1 MIGEVEIGGV
11 FIPIAL
17 VSGVAGFVASLI
29 LRRILRAV
37 HAYTFIWHAGLFDV
51 SMFVVLWA
59 ATDFFLGR
67 IHGLGVYG

>member
-1 MIGEVEIGGV
+1 MTGEVEIGGV

-29 LRRILRAV
+29 LRRFLRAA
-37 HAYTFIWHAGLFDV
+37 HAYTYIWHAGLFDV

-59 ATDFFLGR
+59 ATDFFIGK
-67 IHGLGVYG
+67 IHGVGVS